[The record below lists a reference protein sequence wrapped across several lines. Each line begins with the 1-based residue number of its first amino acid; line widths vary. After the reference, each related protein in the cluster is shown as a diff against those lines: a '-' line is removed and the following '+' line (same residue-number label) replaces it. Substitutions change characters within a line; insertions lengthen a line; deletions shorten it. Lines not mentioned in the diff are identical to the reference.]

1 MSRRSELGRSGEQ
14 YAAEYLIAKGYA
26 ILARNW
32 RVGHLEVDIIG
43 MEGDEVVFVEV
54 KTRQGGDV
62 DAAVMA
68 VDAAKQQNL
77 VSASRVFMKAAGL
90 PHHRIR
96 YDIIAVNVVDGQP
109 RLTHI
114 PGAYFAELRKTFR

>member
-1 MSRRSELGRSGEQ
+1 MSRRSELGRMGEQ
-14 YAAEYLIAKGYA
+14 YAAEYLITKGYA

-68 VDAAKQQNL
+68 VDMDKQRNL
-77 VSASRVFMKAAGL
+77 VTASRVFVKASGL
-90 PHHRIR
+90 VHHRIR

-109 RLTHI
+109 RLTHF
-114 PGAYFAELRKTFR
+114 PGVQFVDFRRHFY